1 MIVLFTLIQEN
12 GRNRYGEIQ
21 TVLDMSIEEFMTQKY
36 GSYWPVITLKGGLTT
51 GAHLY
56 ASRYDAVWVEVPDL
70 KYANNLIGRYA
81 PVPIKN

>member
-36 GSYWPVITLKGGLTT
+36 SYLPVITFKRCLTT
-51 GAHLY
+51 GAYL
-56 ASRYDAVWVEVPDL
+56 RITLRCRVGGGTV
-70 KYANNLIGRYA
+70 KYANIYRAVCAGS
-81 PVPIKN
+81 IKN